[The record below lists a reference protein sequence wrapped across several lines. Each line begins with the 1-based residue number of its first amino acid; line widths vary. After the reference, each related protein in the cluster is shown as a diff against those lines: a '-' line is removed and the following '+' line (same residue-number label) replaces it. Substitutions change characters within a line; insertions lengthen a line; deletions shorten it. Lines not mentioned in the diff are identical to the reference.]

1 MIILF
6 IAFLVG
12 ARVVQVRRERQTA
25 ARHRRDLLPEV
36 VDLFAIAAAAGHPPW
51 RCVTLVAD
59 RVHDDLK
66 PAFARTCDYLAHG
79 LPLEVALER
88 LGHDL
93 GPEAS
98 HLIDALTDA
107 ASSGS
112 PLPAVLDRV
121 VGSARQL
128 RRSEAEIR
136 ARQLPVELLF
146 PLVCC
151 ILPAFAFLVV
161 GPLLVASLGS
171 FIG

>member
-1 MIILF
+1 MIVLV
-6 IAFLVG
+6 IALLVA
-12 ARVVQVRRERQTA
+12 ARIVQVRRERRSV

-51 RCVTLVAD
+51 RCITLVAD
-59 RVHDDLK
+59 RVPVDLR
-66 PAFARTCDYLAHG
+66 PAFERTCDYLAHG
-79 LPLEVALER
+79 LPLEVALDR

-93 GPEAS
+93 GPEAG

-107 ASSGS
+107 AASGS

-121 VGSARQL
+121 VASARQL
-128 RRSEAEIR
+128 RRSEAELR

-161 GPLLVASLGS
+161 GPMLVASWGS